1 MTMTTVKTWGGMLTA
16 SARLLPDYLIVG
28 GKRCGTTSLQ
38 AAIAAH
44 PAVLPP
50 HSGKGTRYFD
60 VNYDKGFRWF
70 RGHYP
75 TQLDAHYRGS
85 RAGSPVIS
93 GEASPYY
100 CFHPAAFE
108 RIAARLPEVKILF
121 VLREPVQRTV
131 SHYHWE
137 VRHGFES
144 LSLADALNQEEE
156 RLTGERERLLAD
168 DSYRSFAHRHWSYQA
183 RGQYADQL
191 DEAHRW
197 FAPEQI
203 RILRFEEFFADPAA
217 NVGEVYD
224 FLGLDDFA
232 LPAFPSLERG
242 GEPVPDDAVRQQLQV
257 AFERSNAILAE
268 RYGVEYG

>member
-1 MTMTTVKTWGGMLTA
+1 MTTAKAWGGKLTA
-16 SARLLPDYLIVG
+16 AARLLPDYLIVG

-38 AAIAAH
+38 AAIASH

-60 VNYDKGFRWF
+60 VNFDKGFRWF

-75 TQLDAHYRGS
+75 TQLDARYRAA
-85 RAGSPVIS
+85 RVGSPVIS

-108 RIAARLPEVKILF
+108 RIATALPDVKLLF
-121 VLREPVQRTV
+121 VVREPIQRAV

-137 VRHGFES
+137 VRHGFEE
-144 LSLADALNQEEE
+144 LSLADALSKEEE
-156 RLTGERERLLAD
+156 RLAGERERLLAD
-168 DSYRSFAHRHWSYQA
+168 SSYLSFAHRHWSYQA

-191 DEAHRW
+191 AQAHRW
-197 FAPEQI
+197 FGADQI
-203 RILRFEEFFADPAA
+203 MLLRFEDFFADPAA
-217 NVGEVYD
+217 NIGPVFD
-224 FLGLDDFA
+224 FLGLEDFA

-242 GEPVPDDAVRQQLQV
+242 GEPVPDDVARRRLAS
-257 AFERSNAILAE
+257 AFERSNAVLAE
-268 RYGVEYG
+268 RYGVDYG